1 MIAGIGTDL
10 VEVARIEA
18 ALENPR
24 FLERL
29 LTPAE
34 RALGETAE
42 WVAGRWAAKEAAFK
56 CMPSLRSW
64 QDVRVLA
71 REDGAPYIEGPPG
84 TWWVSITHEGGFA
97 LAFVVLES

>member
-10 VEVARIEA
+10 VEVARIQA
-18 ALENPR
+18 AMENPR

-34 RALGETAE
+34 REQARDVE
-42 WVAGRWAAKEAAFK
+42 WVAGRWAAKESAFK

-64 QDVRVLA
+64 QEVQVLTST
-71 REDGAPYIEGPPG
+71 DGAPYIEGPPG
-84 TWWVSITHEGGFA
+84 KWWVSITHEAGFA
-97 LAFVVLES
+97 LALVVLES

>member
-18 ALENPR
+18 AMEDPR

-29 LTPAE
+29 LTPKE
-34 RALGETAE
+34 RDQARGVE

-56 CMPSLRSW
+56 CMPSLQSW
-64 QDVRVLA
+64 QEVQVLVRA
-71 REDGAPYIEGPPG
+71 DGAPCIEGPPG
-84 TWWVSITHEGGFA
+84 KWWVSITHDAGFA